1 MHTYHYW
8 NVKWEAR
15 VSNCC
20 ERDSGS
26 DLQMVLLLKFTTSK
40 QCCNNPKTNCLVR
53 SSSKN
58 PACISSVMV
67 NTHFYSLQE
76 LLPPVARYFFYTAK
90 CSFWKAASE
99 DQWNLLYHLHC
110 YMYYTITAASA
121 YSHMPAM
128 WYYTVEPP
136 LTDTPNTGHLAYVA
150 TWCCSG
156 WSSIDTTLKNT
167 HKCRH
172 LAIL

>member
-1 MHTYHYW
+1 
-8 NVKWEAR
+8 
-15 VSNCC
+15 
-20 ERDSGS
+20 
-26 DLQMVLLLKFTTSK
+26 MVLLLKFTTSQ
-40 QCCNNPKTNCLVR
+40 QCCNKPQNQL
-53 SSSKN
+53 SSKN
-58 PACISSVMV
+58 PACISSVTLPGMV
-67 NTHFYSLQE
+67 DTHFHSLRDCHH
-76 LLPPVARYFFYTAK
+76 LWVGSFHTAK
-90 CSFWKAASE
+90 CAFWKAASE

-110 YMYYTITAASA
+110 YMYYTITAASV

-167 HKCRH
+167 HKCGH
-172 LAIL
+172 LAIP